1 MAAFPKQNTHNLALT
16 RTVMKPPT
24 NDMRFLTSPLKFLWG
39 MAMWAV
45 FLLLSPI
52 IVFGLLV
59 FDIPFM
65 SADEIGLMKV
75 LLVVLG
81 PFAFVFWFILISHF
95 GGRYRAKRLIAERSE
110 TGDDYTE
117 SDLRFLEQVS
127 KPRHLRTFGVLLL
140 SLAGSVCG
148 AWLFGNAG
156 DPLFFLGVLAGIFS
170 PAIMVAVYKLS
181 VRFMR
186 ESA

>member
-1 MAAFPKQNTHNLALT
+1 
-16 RTVMKPPT
+16 MKPPT
-24 NDMRFLTSPLKFLWG
+24 NDMRFLTAPLRFLWG

-45 FLLLSPI
+45 FLMLSPL
-52 IVFGLLV
+52 LLV
-59 FDIPFM
+59 FALVFGIHSM

-140 SLAGSVCG
+140 SLAGSVY
-148 AWLFGNAG
+148 AAHLFYNAA
-156 DPLFFLGVLAGIFS
+156 DEQFFFGVLAGIFS
-170 PAIMVAVYKLS
+170 PAIMVAVYKLFL
-181 VRFMR
+181 RFMGR
-186 ESA
+186 AGA